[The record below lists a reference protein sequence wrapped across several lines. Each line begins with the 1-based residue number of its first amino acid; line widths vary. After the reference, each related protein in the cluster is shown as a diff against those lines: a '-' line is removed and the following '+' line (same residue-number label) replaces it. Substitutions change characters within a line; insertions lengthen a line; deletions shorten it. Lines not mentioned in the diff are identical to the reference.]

1 MKAGIVIRSAVV
13 LAALSGLLATGC
25 GDEESV
31 RFSDAK
37 IIDKLHLEESGN
49 GYAIDGDPF
58 CEIEGKLLND
68 AEEVSNA
75 ADRDEVGVVLASNQG
90 NVGVKLV
97 PPFAP
102 DCRDRAKKK
111 LNKLDP
117 KPKDEDS

>member
-1 MKAGIVIRSAVV
+1 MKAGHLIRGAVV

-25 GDEESV
+25 GDDDTV
-31 RFSDAK
+31 KFSDK
-37 IIDKLHLEESGN
+37 QIIDKLHLEKTGN

-58 CEIEGKLLND
+58 CEVEGKLLND

-75 ADRDEVGVVLASNQG
+75 ADRDELGVVLASAQG
-90 NVGVKLV
+90 NVGVKGV

-102 DCRDRAKKK
+102 DCRDTAKKK

-117 KPKDEDS
+117 KPKEEG